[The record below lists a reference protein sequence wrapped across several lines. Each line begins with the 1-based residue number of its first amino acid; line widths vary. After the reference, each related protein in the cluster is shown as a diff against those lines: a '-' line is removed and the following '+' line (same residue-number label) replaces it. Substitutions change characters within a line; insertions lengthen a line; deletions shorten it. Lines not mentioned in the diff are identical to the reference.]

1 MADLRLALREAPLR
15 RRCGDHVD
23 DKQSFAITGTITNPE
38 KGDSMAIQIFG
49 TTKSFDTKKA
59 ERWFSERRVAVQVI
73 NLKEKSISKG
83 ELESVLSC
91 LTKKTGS
98 KEEAFESLIDKQGKE
113 YSSIA
118 YLDDSDKFDKLLDNP
133 LLLKQP
139 IVRNG
144 KTEATVGYDPKTW
157 ENWL

>member
-1 MADLRLALREAPLR
+1 
-15 RRCGDHVD
+15 
-23 DKQSFAITGTITNPE
+23 
-38 KGDSMAIQIFG
+38 MAIQIFG

-73 NLKEKSISKG
+73 NLKEKGMSKG

-144 KTEATVGYDPKTW
+144 KTDATVGYDPKTW